1 MKMLKKSIDSC
12 KESTVDFLCR
22 TAMRMAVDSVDMF
35 SDPPTCTLIIH
46 QPQIPEKLQRKLNIN
61 K

>member
-12 KESTVDFLCR
+12 KESTVDLLCK
-22 TAMRMAVDSVDMF
+22 TAMRMAVDTVDMYF
-35 SDPPTCTLIIH
+35 DPPTCTLIIH
-46 QPQIPEKLQRKLNIN
+46 QPQIPEKLQKNLNIN